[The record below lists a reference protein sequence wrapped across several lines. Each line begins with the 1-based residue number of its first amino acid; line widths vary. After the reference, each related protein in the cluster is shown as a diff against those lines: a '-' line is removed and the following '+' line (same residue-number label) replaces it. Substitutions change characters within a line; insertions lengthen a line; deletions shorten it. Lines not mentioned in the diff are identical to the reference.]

1 MLSTKIESIEER
13 YALGELDNAIYK
25 KFRNKYETQKDELQS
40 KIENPSLSSSN
51 LELAIDKALT
61 LSESL
66 EKIWEDGDLKQRQ
79 KLQNLVFPSGLGYDK
94 SIDQVRTPKVNA
106 IFGSIPIL
114 SKEISS
120 IKKRRTNSCES
131 ILRFGDPEGIRTPN
145 RQSRNLIFYPV
156 ELLGHYLR

>member
-1 MLSTKIESIEER
+1 MLITRRIFFVT
-13 YALGELDNAIYK
+13 IYK
-25 KFRNKYETQKDELQS
+25 KFKDKYETQKDKLQS

-66 EKIWEDGDLKQRQ
+66 EKIWVDGDLKQRQ

-94 SIDQVRTPKVNA
+94 SNDRVRTPKVNA

-114 SKEISS
+114 TKEISN
-120 IKKRRTNSCES
+120 IKNGEP
-131 ILRFGDPEGIRTPN
+131 I
-145 RQSRNLIFYPV
+145 PV
-156 ELLGHYLR
+156 NQFSDLVTSAGFKPATS